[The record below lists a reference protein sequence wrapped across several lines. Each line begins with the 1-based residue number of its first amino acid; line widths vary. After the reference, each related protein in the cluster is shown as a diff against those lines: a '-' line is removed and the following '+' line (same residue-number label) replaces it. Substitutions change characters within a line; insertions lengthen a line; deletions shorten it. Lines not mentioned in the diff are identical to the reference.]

1 MFIVGLDLFLDVLDF
16 FTGVLGL
23 RVEVSADENI
33 SLKIVIV
40 VIFVLHVVFDIHVF
54 LILIDIT
61 DITDQDILQLGL
73 ETIFILVEIRHF
85 SMLFE

>member
-16 FTGVLGL
+16 FSGVFGL

-33 SLKIVIV
+33 SLEIVIV

-73 ETIFILVEIRHF
+73 EPIFILIEIRHF
-85 SMLFE
+85 SILFE